1 MKFFKNYYVLQNA
14 ADDQSSGGGGAD
26 DKKSDSGNQKDQDS
40 GDQGQKGEKDK
51 DSGNPDL
58 NSLPEW
64 AQKEL
69 KSLRGE
75 SAKYRTDNKGLKDR
89 LDNFE
94 KNLKK
99 VLGGEEEG
107 DDEAP
112 EVKIEKLQ
120 GHAQS
125 LEVKTAFME
134 IAIENSIS
142 KAEYEYFEFLMGKA
156 LNGLKDDEEL
166 TEEALEEI
174 ISKCKTSEKKPAQSS
189 VNNGQDGKGQK
200 KDSSVSVEEFAK
212 MTMTQ
217 KSALFQKN
225 RELYNSLFEQAKS
238 KKLI

>member
-1 MKFFKNYYVLQNA
+1 MKRHYLLMNK
-14 ADDQSSGGGGAD
+14 ADDQGSGNQGAGD
-26 DKKSDSGNQKDQDS
+26 NTSDSGNQKDQGT
-40 GDQGQKGEKDK
+40 GDQGQKGDK
-51 DSGNPDL
+51 GDQGTGANDL
-58 NSLPEW
+58 TALPEW

-75 SAKYRTDNKGLKDR
+75 SAKYRTDNKGLKER

-99 VLGGEEEG
+99 VLGGEEE

-125 LEVKTAFME
+125 LEVRTAFME

-142 KAEYEYFEFLMGKA
+142 KDEYEYFEFLMGKA
-156 LNGLKDDEEL
+156 LNGLGEDEEMS
-166 TEEALEEI
+166 EEALNEI
-174 ISKCKTSEKKPAQSS
+174 IAKCKSSEKKPADSS
-189 VNNGQDGKGQK
+189 VNNGQQGKGQK
-200 KDSSVSVEEFAK
+200 KESGVTVEEFAK
-212 MTMTQ
+212 MSMTQ
-217 KSALFQKN
+217 KSELFQKN